1 MLFEDSAINGAPSK
15 VQKNNNSSS
24 KIKEIWTGLGVSM
37 FGSNTSA
44 ATKIK
49 PFNEMATNDSAG
61 FKKDSDLIKPS
72 AMAAP
77 V

>member
-1 MLFEDSAINGAPSK
+1 MLFEDSANNGAPSK

-24 KIKEIWTGLGVSM
+24 KFKEVEVGLGFSI
-37 FGSNTSA
+37 FGSNISA

-49 PFNEMATNDSAG
+49 PFEATNDSAG
-61 FKKDSDLIKPS
+61 LKKDSDLIKPS